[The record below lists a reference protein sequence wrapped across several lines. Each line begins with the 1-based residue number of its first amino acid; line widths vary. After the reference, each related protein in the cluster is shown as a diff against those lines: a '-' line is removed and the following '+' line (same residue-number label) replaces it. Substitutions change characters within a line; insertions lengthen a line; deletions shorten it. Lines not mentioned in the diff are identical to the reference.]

1 MTVED
6 LPGWLAQRN
15 VDVDSPTL
23 EGSIC
28 AWYRARYP
36 WMHEHSVRTKA
47 ARLTRY
53 FRREGKIQ

>member
-1 MTVED
+1 MTVQD
-6 LPGWLAQRN
+6 LPEWLAERHI
-15 VDVDSPTL
+15 DVDHPGL

-47 ARLTRY
+47 ARLVRH
-53 FRREGKIQ
+53 FQRQGKIR